1 MSPGTRSRL
10 PPPEADTDVRRVSAF
25 PLALILSTG
34 VALALSGSVVDELGA
49 PVEGARV
56 CYFVVNTE
64 SLCAATDAGG
74 AFQLLDS
81 QLETIRIAGDGFLP
95 LVSPAAPQ
103 EAPFVLRRAA
113 ELWVRLTA
121 SSGARR
127 LESGEVF
134 LVLAGGILEGPFP
147 ASPGGVVIRSLKP
160 GKARVVAAAEGYVPK
175 TVIVE
180 LQAGERLQQVID
192 LDRRSSAESRGN

>member
-1 MSPGTRSRL
+1 M
-10 PPPEADTDVRRVSAF
+10 RRVPAF
-25 PLALILSTG
+25 LLALILSTG
-34 VALALSGSVVDELGA
+34 VALALSGSVVDELGT

-64 SLCAATDAGG
+64 SLCASTDAGG

-95 LVSPAAPQ
+95 QVVPAATQ

-121 SSGARR
+121 GSGARR
-127 LESGEVF
+127 LDTGVVY
-134 LVLAGGILEGPFP
+134 LVLAGGIVEGPFP
-147 ASPGGVVIRSLKP
+147 ANPGGVVIRSLTP
-160 GKARVVAAAEGYVPK
+160 GKARVVAASEGYVPK
-175 TVIVE
+175 TVIVQ
-180 LQAGERLQQVID
+180 LQSGERLQRVID
-192 LDRRSSAESRGN
+192 LDRRSSAGTRGN